1 VKGIQQEMGKDKL
14 QVLLLSVDCGYG
26 LNQASAIAGDLKA
39 MKRQGVEDWPNVIL
53 KDGFKDAQRM
63 FNLDGYGLSLIGPDG
78 VVRGIHLFKDDV
90 KTLLKDIENTKS

>member
-1 VKGIQQEMGKDKL
+1 MKGIQQEKGKDKL
-14 QVLLLSVDCGYG
+14 EVLLLSVDCGYG
-26 LNQASAIAGDLKA
+26 MDLAGAIAGDLKA

-78 VVRGIHLFKDDV
+78 IVRGIDIYENDV
-90 KTLLKDIENTKS
+90 KELLKDVEKAKS